1 MHEVSPQKSFGI
13 HAEVIEGIIRLL
25 VVAVLAVAPKSLP
38 LLVRL
43 LLMMMLLLLLMM
55 LLLLLILLWQLLMML
70 LLLILL

>member
-43 LLMMMLLLLLMM
+43 LLMMMLLLLMM
-55 LLLLLILLWQLLMML
+55 MLLLLILLWQLLMML